1 MIVRINHT
9 GFVVSDLEASAR
21 FYEDVVGLTPL
32 PRRERDGG
40 PISQI
45 LGYEGTH
52 IKIAEFI
59 HGDYMLELIEYV
71 HPPGSDAH
79 IQERNSFGA
88 SHIAFEVEDIF
99 EAYERLISNGA
110 QKLNPPIEIVDGKKG
125 CYLQDPDG
133 NWVELLELN

>member
-1 MIVRINHT
+1 MLLKMHHT
-9 GFVVSDLEASAR
+9 GFVVSDLDLVAR
-21 FYEDVVGLTPL
+21 FYEDVIGLTPL

-52 IKIAEFI
+52 IKIAEFT
-59 HGDYMLELIEYV
+59 HGEYMLELIEYV
-71 HPPGSDAH
+71 HPPGLDAH
-79 IQERNSFGA
+79 IRERNSFGA
-88 SHIAFEVEDIF
+88 SHIAFVVEDID
-99 EAYERLISNGA
+99 EAYERLLANGA

-133 NWVELLELN
+133 NWVELLELG